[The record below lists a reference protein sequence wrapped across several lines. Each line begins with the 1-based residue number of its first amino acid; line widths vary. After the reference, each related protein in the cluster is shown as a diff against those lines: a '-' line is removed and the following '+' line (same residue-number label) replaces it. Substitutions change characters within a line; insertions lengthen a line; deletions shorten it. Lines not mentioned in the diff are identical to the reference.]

1 MSAELG
7 TLTWRTSDWYASRI
21 SRGTIVGA
29 ALAIAL
35 AIVYAVALVATDG
48 EVLLLVPLAAVIV
61 TVAVVAHPPAGV
73 YLLFG
78 AALLFEQFAIQ
89 GLAPLTAQAHVIENI
104 SEYTPIPVRLSLV
117 DVLTLL
123 TVASWAFRRLAGQV
137 NEVRA
142 PVQLCLAYFLA
153 TNLIRHRGQVA
164 ILMSEFVVLVGVK
177 AAQGI
182 LNYLESQS
190 LGVSLEAVTSHED
203 VVFFDVAAALMLVV
217 ALLSLRSRLG
227 YTLLALQPVILGAEV
242 LTQRRV
248 GFIALGTVVLAMMI
262 LSLAVNARRGL
273 ALAAI
278 GALAF
283 GAYAAFFWDE
293 TGPIAEPLRALQTV
307 VDPSEKSA
315 RDAGSDHWRD
325 IENRNIAFTIKELP
339 LTGVGAGQQYFFQ
352 EEPPPLPASFPY
364 WRYITHNAVLWLWLK
379 AGPLGAFAIWFLV
392 SRAVLVGSSLFVRLR
407 DPALRWAATLPVAVI
422 VCQIVFSSVD
432 LGLSYSRTML
442 VLGTALGLTAALAD
456 PRIARSGSE
465 Q

>member
-1 MSAELG
+1 M
-7 TLTWRTSDWYASRI
+7 
-21 SRGTIVGA
+21 
-29 ALAIAL
+29 
-35 AIVYAVALVATDG
+35 
-48 EVLLLVPLAAVIV
+48 
-61 TVAVVAHPPAGV
+61 
-73 YLLFG
+73 
-78 AALLFEQFAIQ
+78 
-89 GLAPLTAQAHVIENI
+89 
-104 SEYTPIPVRLSLV
+104 
-117 DVLTLL
+117 
-123 TVASWAFRRLAGQV
+123 
-137 NEVRA
+137 
-142 PVQLCLAYFLA
+142 QLCLAYFLA

-456 PRIARSGSE
+456 PRIARSGGE